1 MAADFT
7 RFLSLLG
14 SLFRFGLHPIVHCVL
29 SLSPFVRYHF
39 GQIPSKSTIGI
50 FTAGTI
56 VFFPAYYWSF
66 FRVSFILKPAN
77 CFNQSIG
84 HLCDKDRPL
93 DPSPSKE
100 GKKSMKNLARVSLC
114 ALAVSLFGGITVD
127 AQNITT
133 VAGGGPPATG
143 TAFTAT
149 SASVGAPAAVRQDK
163 LGNTYILD
171 NDLGRVYKVDAT
183 GHLTLFAG
191 SGLIAGTRTVAY
203 NGNGIPAVDAAMDG
217 PSGMCIDA
225 NNNVYVADSDN
236 GLIREIV
243 VTASTGKVVGNI
255 YNIAGVQ
262 TETNFVY
269 GGDGGPATS
278 ANLHFPDGCS
288 FDSHGNMYI
297 ADRGNNEIRVVIAVV
312 TGSTVVAPVGLT
324 GVTAGNI
331 YRFAGFTDG
340 APPNPP
346 SGGYESGMPALAS
359 HVYGPFDVFVDS
371 HDNVF
376 YADLGNNFPPAGPNK
391 DLTIPF
397 NNNVIREVPSTTTVT
412 PPMTAGNVYT
422 VAGVPGVAGV
432 GHTTSTST
440 TPVLAT
446 AALLN
451 GPVGIYVD
459 GSGNLFFAD
468 RGNHVVR
475 EVPAA
480 TANGMIAGNIYDVA
494 GNFPNRGYSG
504 DGGAAD
510 AESLNS
516 PSGTALDSTGNLLI
530 ADQVNDRVR
539 KVVPNAG
546 DYATGIISTSAGNG
560 FASFSNAA
568 TALAGQLDSPAGL
581 AFDAAGDLAI
591 ADVGFQGELS
601 LIRGVAHPIATGA
614 LSTLAGS
621 PGFSGFANVT
631 NTGFPNYV
639 VNNAI
644 GVAFDSSGNLYIAD
658 TGNCIIRKLSAGV
671 MTTVAGVE
679 PTIDLAN
686 PPNSTPNC
694 GFAAQGGAAVGTRL
708 GAVNS
713 VALDAAGDIFFSDV
727 TNNMIWEVPK
737 NTAGTMTA
745 GNAYVIAG
753 VQDTT
758 GSFGGE
764 AGAAVNAHFNKPTG
778 ISFDVY
784 GNLFIADTGN
794 NIIREIPA
802 DNTSGMTAGFIYT
815 VAGDKAGQTAGYAG
829 NGGVATA
836 AKLNAPFTM
845 VVDNAEDIFIAD
857 TNNDV
862 IREVA
867 GTTAGGKTAGDI
879 YTVVG
884 TNVAGFTGDG
894 GAAAAAE
901 LNAPQGLA
909 LDGAGDLLIGDSQ
922 NIRVRSV
929 AGIANVAAVPV
940 ASFQPS
946 SLTFT
951 AQPLT
956 VKSTAQVVT
965 LTNNGGATL
974 TGIAITLGGTNAAN
988 FADTTTCTA
997 TLPATAGANSCTI
1010 SVTFT
1015 PTVVG
1020 AASATLSI
1028 ADNAIGSPQTI
1039 ALSGTGQ
1046 VGSPTDVV
1054 TPNPI
1059 AFTTPQLVG
1068 VASAALPVTLSNA
1081 TGTGALVISSITFG
1095 GANTTDFTETNNCGT
1110 TVAAGATCTIN
1121 VVFDPTS
1128 VTPPARAAT
1137 LTITDNAANSPI
1149 SVPVTGTAI
1158 AAAISITPASLTFA
1172 SQTVKTTSPPQTVT
1186 IKNTGSGP
1194 LSFTGTGITIAG
1206 ANAADFAIVGAGDTC
1221 SAPLA
1226 AGATCSFNVVYNPA
1240 AAGTSTATIVVADS
1254 VPSSPQLIPL
1264 SGTATATPPTLALT
1278 FGPAAGASP
1287 SQTVTA
1293 GASATYMLQISAN
1306 VGATVTFSCTGA
1318 PTAATCPAPAPAT
1331 LTANTPAPVTVTVA
1345 TTARGMLAPQSEPAT
1360 RMQPPVA
1367 LQMLPLSVLA
1377 VLLLIITLLAAT
1389 QSPAGRLRFA
1399 RVALSACLV
1408 LMPIVAATLIGGCGG
1423 GSSSTPPPPPV
1434 TGTPAGTYMITVT
1447 ATSGSTTATT
1457 QLTLIVQ

>member
-1 MAADFT
+1 
-7 RFLSLLG
+7 
-14 SLFRFGLHPIVHCVL
+14 
-29 SLSPFVRYHF
+29 
-39 GQIPSKSTIGI
+39 
-50 FTAGTI
+50 
-56 VFFPAYYWSF
+56 
-66 FRVSFILKPAN
+66 
-77 CFNQSIG
+77 
-84 HLCDKDRPL
+84 
-93 DPSPSKE
+93 
-100 GKKSMKNLARVSLC
+100 MKNLARVSLC
-114 ALAVSLFGGITVD
+114 ALAVSLFAGITVD

-149 SASVGAPAAVRQDK
+149 SASVGAPAAVHQDS

-171 NDLGRVYKVDAT
+171 NDLGRVYKVDTT

-191 SGLIAGTRTVAY
+191 SGLIAGNRTVAY
-203 NGNGIPAVDAAMDG
+203 NGNAIPAVDAAMDG
-217 PSGMCIDA
+217 PSGMCIDK

-312 TGSTVVAPVGLT
+312 TGSVATAPVGVP
-324 GVTAGNI
+324 GPVTAGNI
-331 YRFAGFTDG
+331 YRFAGGNDG
-340 APPNPP
+340 NNVTQTPPT
-346 SGGYESGMPALAS
+346 GGYGANGTPAITAPI
-359 HVYGPFDVFVDS
+359 YGPFDVFVDS

-376 YADLGNNFPPAGPNK
+376 FADLGNNFPPAGPNK
-391 DLTIPF
+391 NPAPF

-412 PPMTAGNVYT
+412 PPMTAGDVYT

-440 TPVLAT
+440 TQVLAT

-459 GSGNLFFAD
+459 ASGNLFFAD

-591 ADVGFQGELS
+591 ADVGLQGELS

-621 PGFSGFANVT
+621 PGFSGFVNVT

-639 VNNAI
+639 ENNAI

-829 NGGVATA
+829 NGGVATV

-951 AQPLT
+951 AQPLAI
-956 VKSTAQVVT
+956 KSAAKVVT

-997 TLPATAGANSCTI
+997 TLAAGANCTI

-1020 AASATLSI
+1020 AAPAALSI
-1028 ADNAIGSPQTI
+1028 ADNAIGSPQNI

-1046 VGSPTDVV
+1046 NGVPTDAL
-1054 TPNPI
+1054 TPNPL
-1059 AFTTPQLVG
+1059 AFTPQPVG
-1068 VASAALPVTLSNA
+1068 VPSAALPVTVSNA
-1081 TGTGALVISSITFG
+1081 TGTGPLVITGITFG
-1095 GANTTDFTETNNCGT
+1095 GANGSDFSQTNTCGALPA
-1110 TVAAGATCTIN
+1110 TVAIGATCTVN
-1121 VVFDPTS
+1121 VVFNPTS
-1128 VTPPARAAT
+1128 ATPAARTAT
-1137 LTITDNAANSPI
+1137 LTLADNATNSSI
-1149 SVPVTGTAI
+1149 NITGTAT
-1158 AAAISITPASLTFA
+1158 AAVISFAPTGGLTFA
-1172 SQTVKTTSPPQTVT
+1172 SQAAGTASAPQAITVT
-1186 IKNTGSGP
+1186 N
-1194 LSFTGTGITIAG
+1194 TGTGALTFSSITIAG
-1206 ANAADFAIVGAGDTC
+1206 PNKADFTLGSATTC
-1221 SAPLA
+1221 SGTGTLAPA
-1226 AGATCSFNVVYNPA
+1226 AACTLSVIYKPA
-1240 AAGTSTATIVVADS
+1240 AAGMSTAIVIAADNATGGSQTIN
-1254 VPSSPQLIPL
+1254 LT
-1264 SGTATATPPTLALT
+1264 GTATAAPPPALTLT
-1278 FGPAAGASP
+1278 FGGSTTTTP
-1287 SQTVTA
+1287 VTA
-1293 GASATYMLQISAN
+1293 GATATYMLQISAN
-1306 VGATVTFSCTGA
+1306 QSVTVSFACTGA
-1318 PTAATCPAPAPAT
+1318 PTAATCTAPASVPV
-1331 LTANTPAPVTVTVA
+1331 TAGTPAAVPVTVA

-1408 LMPIVAATLIGGCGG
+1408 LMPIIAATLIGGCGG

-1457 QLTLIVQ
+1457 QLTLVVQ

>member
-1 MAADFT
+1 
-7 RFLSLLG
+7 
-14 SLFRFGLHPIVHCVL
+14 
-29 SLSPFVRYHF
+29 
-39 GQIPSKSTIGI
+39 
-50 FTAGTI
+50 
-56 VFFPAYYWSF
+56 
-66 FRVSFILKPAN
+66 
-77 CFNQSIG
+77 
-84 HLCDKDRPL
+84 
-93 DPSPSKE
+93 
-100 GKKSMKNLARVSLC
+100 MKNLARVSLC
-114 ALAVSLFGGITVD
+114 ALAVSLSGGITVD

-143 TAFTAT
+143 TTVTPT
-149 SASVGAPAAVRQDK
+149 SASVGAPGAVRQDS

-171 NDLGRVYKVDAT
+171 NDLGRVYKVDAG

-191 SGLIAGTRTVAY
+191 NGLIAGTRTVAY
-203 NGNGIPAVDAAMDG
+203 NGNGILAVDAAMDG
-217 PSGMCIDA
+217 PSGMCIDV
-225 NNNVYVADSDN
+225 NHNVYVADSDN

-243 VTASTGKVVGNI
+243 VTASPGKVPGNI

-262 TETNFVY
+262 TETDFMY

-297 ADRGNNEIRVVIAVV
+297 ADRGNNEIRVVIGVV
-312 TGSTVVAPVGLT
+312 IGPTPGTPVGLT
-324 GVTAGNI
+324 GPLTTGNI

-346 SGGYESGMPALAS
+346 SGGYENGMPAISS

-376 YADLGNNFPPAGPNK
+376 YADLGNNFPPAGANK
-391 DLTIPF
+391 NPAPF

-422 VAGVPGVAGV
+422 VAGTQGVGGV
-432 GHTTSTST
+432 GHTTG
-440 TPVLAT
+440 VLAT
-446 AALLN
+446 SAFLN
-451 GPVGIYVD
+451 GPVGITVD
-459 GSGNLFFAD
+459 ASGNLFFAD
-468 RGNHVVR
+468 RGNHVIR
-475 EVPAA
+475 EVPVA
-480 TANGMIAGNIYDVA
+480 TANGMTAGFIYDVA
-494 GNFPNRGYSG
+494 GNFPSRGYFG

-510 AESLNS
+510 AAELNS
-516 PSGTALDSTGNLLI
+516 PSGTSLDSTGNLLI
-530 ADQVNDRVR
+530 ADQVNDRAR
-539 KVVPNAG
+539 KVVPTAG

-560 FASFSNAA
+560 SASFSNAA
-568 TALAGQLDSPAGL
+568 TALAGQLDAPAGL

-591 ADVGFQGELS
+591 ADVGFQGEQS
-601 LIRGVAHPIATGA
+601 LIRGVANPIATGA
-614 LSTLAGS
+614 LTTLVGS
-621 PGFSGFANVT
+621 PGFNGFVNAT

-639 VNNAI
+639 ENDALGI
-644 GVAFDSSGNLYIAD
+644 AFDSSGNLYIAD

-694 GFAAQGGAAVGTRL
+694 GFAAQGGAAVGTKL
-708 GAVNS
+708 GAVNG
-713 VALDAAGDIFFSDV
+713 VALDAAGDIFFSDA
-727 TNNMIWEVPK
+727 TNNVIWEVPK

-745 GNAYVIAG
+745 GNAYIVVG
-753 VQDTT
+753 TQDLT

-764 AGAAVNAHFNKPTG
+764 GGVATAAHLNKPTG
-778 ISFDVY
+778 IYFDVY
-784 GNLFIADTGN
+784 GNLFVADTAN
-794 NIIREIPA
+794 NIIREVPA
-802 DNTSGMTAGFIYT
+802 DNTTGKTAGFIYT
-815 VAGDKAGQTAGYAG
+815 VAGDKTGQTAGYAG

-894 GAAAAAE
+894 GPAAAAE

-909 LDGAGDLLIGDSQ
+909 LDGAGDLLIGDSL

-946 SLTFT
+946 NVTFT
-951 AQPLT
+951 AQPLN
-956 VKSTAQVVT
+956 VKATATPPIT
-965 LTNNGGATL
+965 LSNNGGAPL

-988 FADTTTCTA
+988 FAETTTCTA
-997 TLPATAGANSCTI
+997 TLAAGANCTI
-1010 SVTFT
+1010 SVSFT

-1020 AASATLSI
+1020 PASAMLSI
-1028 ADNAIGSPQTI
+1028 ADNAVGSPQTI
-1039 ALSGTGQ
+1039 ALNGTGQ
-1046 VGSPTDVV
+1046 LGSPTDVV

-1095 GANTTDFTETNNCGT
+1095 GTNTTDFTQTNNCGT
-1110 TVAAGATCTIN
+1110 TVAVGATCTIN
-1121 VVFDPTS
+1121 VIFNPTS

-1137 LTITDNAANSPI
+1137 LILADNAADSPQ

-1158 AAAISITPASLTFA
+1158 APAISITPASLTFA
-1172 SQTVKTTSPPQTVT
+1172 SQTVKTPSAPQTVT
-1186 IKNTGSGP
+1186 IKNTGTGP

-1221 SAPLA
+1221 SPPLA

-1240 AAGTSTATIVVADS
+1240 AAGTSTATIVVADT

-1293 GASATYMLQISAN
+1293 GQTATYMLQISAN
-1306 VGATVTFSCTGA
+1306 VGATVTFSCSGA
-1318 PTAATCPAPAPAT
+1318 PTAATCPAPAPVT
-1331 LTANTPAPVTVTVA
+1331 LTANTPAAVSVTVS
-1345 TTARGMLAPQSEPAT
+1345 TTARGVLAPQSEPAT
-1360 RMQPPVA
+1360 RMQPPA
-1367 LQMLPLSVLA
+1367 AIQMLPLSVLA
-1377 VLLLIITLLAAT
+1377 VLLLIVTLLAAA
-1389 QSPAGRLRFA
+1389 QSPAARLRFA

-1408 LMPIVAATLIGGCGG
+1408 LMPIMAATLIGGCGG
-1423 GSSSTPPPPPV
+1423 GSSSTPPPPPPV
-1434 TGTPAGTYMITVT
+1434 TGTPAGTYTITVT

-1457 QLTLIVQ
+1457 PLTLIVQ

>member
-1 MAADFT
+1 
-7 RFLSLLG
+7 
-14 SLFRFGLHPIVHCVL
+14 
-29 SLSPFVRYHF
+29 
-39 GQIPSKSTIGI
+39 
-50 FTAGTI
+50 
-56 VFFPAYYWSF
+56 
-66 FRVSFILKPAN
+66 
-77 CFNQSIG
+77 
-84 HLCDKDRPL
+84 
-93 DPSPSKE
+93 
-100 GKKSMKNLARVSLC
+100 MKNLARVSLC
-114 ALAVSLFGGITVD
+114 ALVVSLFGGITVD

-143 TAFTAT
+143 TAVTAT
-149 SASVGAPAAVRQDK
+149 SASVGAPAAVRQDS

-191 SGLIAGTRTVAY
+191 SGLIAGDGVPPGNGTVAY

-217 PSGMCIDA
+217 PSGMCIDSA
-225 NNNVYVADSDN
+225 NNVYVADSDN

-243 VTASTGKVVGNI
+243 VEAATGKVVGNI

-297 ADRGNNEIRVVIAVV
+297 ADRGNNEIRVVIAVAP
-312 TGSTVVAPVGLT
+312 GSTPVAPVGVP
-324 GVTAGNI
+324 GPVTAGNI
-331 YRFAGFTDG
+331 YRFAGGNDG
-340 APPNPP
+340 NNVTQTPP
-346 SGGYESGMPALAS
+346 SGGYGANGTPAITAPI
-359 HVYGPFDVFVDS
+359 YGPFDVFVDA

-376 YADLGNNFPPAGPNK
+376 FADLGNNFPPAGANK
-391 DLTIPF
+391 NPAPF

-412 PPMTAGNVYT
+412 PPMTAGDVYT
-422 VAGVPGVAGV
+422 VAGTQGVAGV
-432 GHTTSTST
+432 GHTTG
-440 TPVLAT
+440 VLAT
-446 AALLN
+446 TALLN
-451 GPVGIYVD
+451 GPVGIAVD
-459 GSGNLFFAD
+459 ASGNLFFAD
-468 RGNHVVR
+468 RGNHVIR
-475 EVPAA
+475 EVPVA
-480 TANGMIAGNIYDVA
+480 TANGMTAGFIYDVA

-560 FASFSNAA
+560 LASFSNAA

-581 AFDAAGDLAI
+581 AISSTGNLAI
-591 ADVGFQGELS
+591 ADVGAGGEQS
-601 LIRGVAHPIATGA
+601 LIRGVANPISTGA
-614 LSTLAGS
+614 LTTLAGS
-621 PGFSGFANVT
+621 PGFNGFVNAT

-639 VNNAI
+639 ENDAI
-644 GVAFDSSGNLYIAD
+644 GIAFDSAGNLYIAD

-679 PTIDLAN
+679 PTIDLSN
-686 PPNSTPNC
+686 FPNSTPNC
-694 GFAAQGGAAVGTRL
+694 GFTAQGGAAVGTKL

-713 VALDAAGDIFFSDV
+713 VALDSAGDIFFSDA
-727 TNNMIWEVPK
+727 TNNVIWEVPK
-737 NTAGTMTA
+737 NTAGSMTA
-745 GNAYVIAG
+745 GNAYIVAG
-753 VQDTT
+753 TQDLT

-764 AGAAVNAHFNKPTG
+764 GGAATAAHLKQPTG
-778 ISFDVY
+778 ISFDVF

-794 NIIREIPA
+794 NIVREVPA
-802 DNTSGMTAGFIYT
+802 DNTTGKTAGFIYT
-815 VAGDKAGQTAGYAG
+815 VAGDKTGQTAGYAG

-836 AKLNAPFTM
+836 ANLNGPFTM

-857 TNNDV
+857 TNNHV

-884 TNVAGFTGDG
+884 TNVGGFGGDG
-894 GAAAAAE
+894 GPATAVSAE
-901 LNAPQGLA
+901 LNFPQGLA
-909 LDGAGDLLIGDSQ
+909 LDGAGDLLIGDSL
-922 NIRVRSV
+922 NNRVRSV
-929 AGIANVAAVPV
+929 AAIANVAAVPV
-940 ASFQPS
+940 ANFQPS
-946 SLTFT
+946 ILTFT

-956 VKSTAQVVT
+956 IKSTAQVVT

-974 TGIAITLGGTNAAN
+974 TGIVITLGGTNAAN

-997 TLPATAGANSCTI
+997 TLAAGANCTI

-1020 AASATLSI
+1020 PASATLSI
-1028 ADNAIGSPQTI
+1028 ADSAVGSPQTI
-1039 ALSGTGQ
+1039 ALNGTGQ
-1046 VGSPTDVV
+1046 LGSPADVV

-1068 VASAALPVTLSNA
+1068 VASAVLPVTLSNA

-1095 GANTTDFTETNNCGT
+1095 GANTTDFTQTNNCGT
-1110 TVAAGATCTIN
+1110 LPGATVAVGATCTIN
-1121 VVFDPTS
+1121 IVFNPTS

-1137 LTITDNAANSPI
+1137 LIITDNAADSPLTVAI
-1149 SVPVTGTAI
+1149 TGTAV
-1158 AAAISITPASLTFA
+1158 APAISITPATLAFA
-1172 SQTVKTTSPPQTVT
+1172 SQTVKTPSAPQTVT
-1186 IKNTGSGP
+1186 IKNTGTGP
-1194 LSFTGTGITIAG
+1194 LSFTGTGITIG
-1206 ANAADFAIVGAGDTC
+1206 GPNAADFSIVAAGDTC
-1221 SAPLA
+1221 SAPLG
-1226 AGATCSFNVVYNPA
+1226 AGATCSFSIVYNPA
-1240 AAGTSTATIVVADS
+1240 APGTSTAMVVVADS
-1254 VPSSPQLIPL
+1254 VPSSPQLVPL
-1264 SGTATATPPTLALT
+1264 SGTATAAPPPALT
-1278 FGPAAGASP
+1278 LNLGAASGS
-1287 SQTVTA
+1287 SLTQTITA
-1293 GASATYMLQISAN
+1293 GNTATYMLQISAN
-1306 VGATVTFSCTGA
+1306 QNVSSVSFTCTGA
-1318 PTAATCPAPAPAT
+1318 PTAATCPAPATVA
-1331 LTANTPAPVTVTVA
+1331 LTANTPAAVTVTVS

-1377 VLLLIITLLAAT
+1377 MLLLIVTLLAAT
-1389 QSPAGRLRFA
+1389 QSPAGRLRLA

-1434 TGTPAGTYMITVT
+1434 TGTPAGSYTITVT

-1457 QLTLIVQ
+1457 QLTLVVQ

>member
-1 MAADFT
+1 
-7 RFLSLLG
+7 
-14 SLFRFGLHPIVHCVL
+14 
-29 SLSPFVRYHF
+29 
-39 GQIPSKSTIGI
+39 
-50 FTAGTI
+50 
-56 VFFPAYYWSF
+56 
-66 FRVSFILKPAN
+66 
-77 CFNQSIG
+77 
-84 HLCDKDRPL
+84 
-93 DPSPSKE
+93 
-100 GKKSMKNLARVSLC
+100 MKNLARVSLC

-149 SASVGAPAAVRQDK
+149 SASVGAPAAVRQDS

-171 NDLGRVYKVDAT
+171 NDLGRVYKVDTT

-191 SGLIAGTRTVAY
+191 SGLIAGNRTVAY
-203 NGNGIPAVDAAMDG
+203 NGNAIPAVDAAMDG
-217 PSGMCIDA
+217 PSGMCIDK

-312 TGSTVVAPVGLT
+312 TGSVATAPVGVP
-324 GVTAGNI
+324 GPVTAGNI
-331 YRFAGFTDG
+331 YRFAGGNDG
-340 APPNPP
+340 NNVTQTPPT
-346 SGGYESGMPALAS
+346 GGYGANGTPAITAPI
-359 HVYGPFDVFVDS
+359 YGPFDVFVDS

-376 YADLGNNFPPAGPNK
+376 FADLGNNFPPAGPNK
-391 DLTIPF
+391 NPAPF

-412 PPMTAGNVYT
+412 PPMTAGDVYT

-440 TPVLAT
+440 TQVLAT

-459 GSGNLFFAD
+459 ASGNLFFAD

-480 TANGMIAGNIYDVA
+480 TANGMIAGNMYDVA

-591 ADVGFQGELS
+591 ADVGLQGELS

-621 PGFSGFANVT
+621 PGFSGFVNVT

-639 VNNAI
+639 ENNAI

-694 GFAAQGGAAVGTRL
+694 GFAAQGEAAVGTRL

-829 NGGVATA
+829 NGGVATV

-1028 ADNAIGSPQTI
+1028 ADNAVGSPQTI

-1046 VGSPTDVV
+1046 NGVPTD
-1054 TPNPI
+1054 TLAPTSL
-1059 AFTTPQLVG
+1059 AFTPQPVG
-1068 VASAALPVTLSNA
+1068 VPSAAIPVTVSN
-1081 TGTGALVISSITFG
+1081 TGTGPLVITGITFG
-1095 GANTTDFTETNNCGT
+1095 GANGSDFSQTNNCGT
-1110 TVAAGATCTIN
+1110 LPATVPVGAPPCTIN
-1121 VVFDPTS
+1121 VVFNPTS
-1128 VTPPARAAT
+1128 ATPAARTAT
-1137 LTITDNAANSPI
+1137 LTLADNATNSSI
-1149 SVPVTGTAI
+1149 NITGMAT
-1158 AAAISITPASLTFA
+1158 AAAISITPTSLTFA
-1172 SQTVKTTSPPQTVT
+1172 SQTVKTTSAPQTVT
-1186 IKNTGSGP
+1186 VKNTGTGP

-1206 ANAADFAIVGAGDTC
+1206 ANAADFGIVAAGDTC

-1226 AGATCSFNVVYNPA
+1226 AGATCTFNVVYNPA

-1264 SGTATATPPTLALT
+1264 SGTATATPPALTLT
-1278 FGPAAGASP
+1278 FGGSTTA
-1287 SQTVTA
+1287 TVTA
-1293 GASATYMLQISAN
+1293 GATATYMLQISAN
-1306 VGATVTFSCTGA
+1306 QNATVSFSCSGA
-1318 PTAATCPAPAPAT
+1318 PTAATCAVPTTAVAV
-1331 LTANTPAPVTVTVA
+1331 TANTPAPVTVTVS

-1389 QSPAGRLRFA
+1389 QSPAGRMRFA